1 MKRPAFWL
9 LFSGLALVAGLL
21 AYRYFPKAFSIVALE
36 ITMDRDR
43 ALSEARAMMTRELL
57 GPAGYRQ
64 AASFALDSDAQ
75 TFVELEGGGKD
86 AFTRM
91 LREGLYAA
99 YTWRVRHFKEGEAN
113 ETLIRFTP
121 DGRPYGFHVK
131 LKEDA
136 PGAALDATAAR
147 TIAEQMARER
157 WSVDLAPFAIVE
169 QGQERRPS
177 GRVDHTF
184 TYERPSPTL
193 NEGRYRLRL
202 VVGGDRLTELT
213 HFVKVPEAF
222 SRRYENMRSANE
234 AIGIG
239 AVVSMTLLYIVGGI
253 GIGLFFMLRRR
264 WVIARPAVVWGA
276 IVGLLQ
282 ALAVL
287 NSWPLLW
294 MTYDTAV
301 PRSTFIGQQIALAVA
316 LFVGMSAFLALSFM
330 AAESLTR
337 RAFGSHPQLWRI
349 WGRPGSSTAVLGRT
363 AAGYLLVPVFIAYEV
378 GLYMFADRVLGWWTP
393 SEALLHPDVLATY
406 VPWLTAIAN
415 SLQAGFWE
423 EALFRAI
430 PIAGAALIGER
441 VGHRRLF
448 IVIAFVV
455 QAVVFGAGHAPY
467 PTLPSFARPVEL
479 MIPSIGFGLL
489 YLYFGLLPAVVLH
502 FAFDAVLFALPIFV
516 SDAPGILI
524 QQVSV
529 VVMTLVPLLV
539 VFWRRAQAG
548 RWTTIEPDDLNAAWT
563 PPPITDRSAAPRVQ
577 RHHAL
582 TARARAA
589 WLAAGAAGAIV
600 CAAAAFGGDRPE
612 TLPVDRHDATRIAR
626 QTLEQRG
633 ATLDGSWRLMAAPS
647 GGGNAPHRFVSET
660 AGEQRR
666 LELLGTYL
674 PLPHWRVRAATFE
687 GDVAER
693 AEEWSVTIRRTR
705 EVGRV
710 HHALPEHRPG
720 ASLDDGAARQVAHAA
735 AAERFGLQAERGD
748 LREISAKP
756 SRRAARTDW
765 EFVFADATVPPLPQ
779 GELRVQVEI
788 AGDQVAGTGR
798 LVHVPEEWGRQQ
810 RAAQT
815 RAVVIGILSS
825 VLFGGIALA
834 AAITAVVSWSRRRF
848 APWLFVAGTGLMLVV
863 SIASAANGWPL
874 VLGSLSTAQPLKL
887 QVAGLV
893 GIGLV
898 GLTIGAVLVGLAL
911 GALPHRLAGGG
922 ALADGDALR
931 LGVAAGLFGAGVSAV
946 AAWLQTPVWSRTA
959 DVEALGNVVPILGLT
974 LDPIPALLM
983 RMAIFITLLAGI
995 DRLTS
1000 GWTGRR
1006 MLGTAVLVVFGFLT
1020 AGAPQD
1026 TGVVRWLVA
1035 ASLTASGL
1043 FVAYVTL
1050 LRADLTMMPLA
1061 LATMAVTSMLMRGA
1075 AQPFAGAL
1083 LGSIL
1088 GAVLTA
1094 VVGWWWFRALRRHRP
1109 TVAAATIPP
1118 PVMLQGRD
1126 R

>member
-9 LFSGLALVAGLL
+9 LFGGLALVAGFL
-21 AYRYFPKAFSIVALE
+21 AYRYFPNAFSIVALE

-43 ALSEARAMMTRELL
+43 ALSEARAAMSRERL

-91 LREGLYAA
+91 LREGLYSA
-99 YTWRVRHFKEGEAN
+99 YTWRVRHFKEGETN

-131 LKEDA
+131 LEEDA

-147 TIAEQMARER
+147 TIAEQMARDR
-157 WSVDLAPFAIVE
+157 WSVDLAPFAMVE
-169 QGQERRPS
+169 QGQERRPG

-184 TYERPSPTL
+184 TFERPSPTL

-253 GIGLFFMLRRR
+253 GIGLFYMLRRR
-264 WVIARPAVVWGA
+264 WVVSRPAVVWGG
-276 IVGLLQ
+276 IIGLLQ

-294 MTYDTAV
+294 MSYDTAV
-301 PRSTFIGQQIALAVA
+301 PRSTFIGQQIAVAVA

-337 RAFGSHPQLWRI
+337 RAFGRHPQLWRV
-349 WGRPGSSTAVLGRT
+349 WGRPGSSTAILGRT
-363 AAGYLLVPVFIAYEV
+363 VAGYLLVPLFIAYEV
-378 GLYMFADRVLGWWTP
+378 GLYLFADRVLGWWTP

-479 MIPSIGFGLL
+479 IIPSIGFGLL

-524 QQVSV
+524 QQISV
-529 VVMTLVPLLV
+529 VVMILVPLLV
-539 VFWRRAQAG
+539 VFWRRALAG
-548 RWTTIEPDDLNAAWT
+548 RWTTIESDDLNAAWT
-563 PPPITDRSAAPRVQ
+563 PPPAAERSAAPRVQ

-582 TARARAA
+582 TSGARTA
-589 WLAAGAAGAIV
+589 WLAAGAAGVVI
-600 CAAAAFGGDRPE
+600 CAAAAFSSDRPE
-612 TLPVDRHDATRIAR
+612 TLPFDRHEAMRIAR
-626 QTLEQRG
+626 ATLDRRG
-633 ATLDGSWRLMAAPS
+633 ATLDGSWRFMAAPN
-647 GGGNAPHRFVSET
+647 GGENAPHRFVSET

-666 LELLGTYL
+666 RELLGTYL

-693 AEEWSVTIRRTR
+693 AEEWSVVIHRTR

-710 HHALPEHRPG
+710 HHTLPEHRPG
-720 ASLDDGAARQVAHAA
+720 ASLDEDAARQLAHKG
-735 AAERFGLQAERGD
+735 AAERFGLRAERGD
-748 LREISAKP
+748 LKEISAKP
-756 SRRAARTDW
+756 SKRAARTDW
-765 EFVFADATVPPLPQ
+765 EFVFSDATVTPLQQ
-779 GELRVQVEI
+779 GELRVRVEI
-788 AGDQVAGTGR
+788 AGDEVVGTGR
-798 LVHVPEEWGRQQ
+798 LVHVPEEWSRQQ

-815 RAVVIGILSS
+815 RAFIIGILSS
-825 VLFGGIALA
+825 VLFGGIALS
-834 AAITAVVSWSRRRF
+834 AAITAVVSWSRGRF
-848 APWLFVAGTGLMLVV
+848 APWLFVAGTGLMFVV
-863 SIASAANGWPL
+863 SIATAGNGWPL

-887 QVAGLV
+887 QIAGLI

-911 GALPHRLAGGG
+911 GALPHRLAGGA
-922 ALADGDALR
+922 ALPDDDARR
-931 LGVAAGLFGAGVSAV
+931 LGIAAGLFGAGLSAVSA
-946 AAWLQTPVWSRTA
+946 WLRTPVWSRAA
-959 DVEALGNVVPILGLT
+959 DVEDLGNVAPILGLV
-974 LDPIPALLM
+974 LDPLPALLM
-983 RMAIFITLLAGI
+983 QMAIFITLLAAV

-1000 GWTGRR
+1000 GWTRR
-1006 MLGTAVLVVFGFLT
+1006 RILGTGVLVVFGLLV

-1026 TGVVRWLVA
+1026 AGVVRWLA
-1035 ASLTASGL
+1035 AAALTASGL

-1061 LATMAVTSMLMRGA
+1061 LATMAAVGMLMHGA

-1083 LGSIL
+1083 PGSIL
-1088 GAVLTA
+1088 GAILTA
-1094 VVGWWWFRALRRHRP
+1094 LVGWWWFRALRRYRP
-1109 TVAAATIPP
+1109 TLAAADPIPAP
-1118 PVMLQGRD
+1118 ATL
-1126 R
+1126 